1 MTSKTLEI
9 DNPKFYSASSAL
21 RGFSF
26 RPHTH
31 HLAVLT
37 QASGKDVISIH
48 KPKTREVQR
57 AWFPDTIDAHGLVW
71 SPDGRWL
78 VVWESAAQGHKV
90 LFYTSDGHLFKD
102 WRGPVSVAENGDL
115 GPGIKLAAFSP
126 DGHHVAISDGS
137 SCICMVNA
145 LSMSEEMRL
154 QHPHVI
160 QPRDTLQV
168 SRSEM
173 RSGTWSLTVKIW
185 QEQKYHPNARPAAPV
200 FHRAAQPVVPL
211 SQPPHGLQETKS
223 GCNLALFDSSSTLL
237 ATRLEDAP
245 STIWIWDIPTSELRA
260 VLMYHAKVNQV
271 EWHPVSP
278 ELLLMRC
285 EGEDYGGVAFA
296 WDPLSEGPRCVDF
309 AHQLPGGNV
318 SGNKDRVIWLK
329 SNTDPAAIFFSDK
342 TACILGSLTERCGE
356 TLPWTDEPEP
366 LDRDRPRSAD
376 LPLDRAASPRAY
388 SDISDLSDMDE
399 GGSELNDTFD
409 FKRLGQP

>member
-9 DNPKFYSASSAL
+9 NNPKFYAASSAL

-31 HLAVLT
+31 HFAVLT
-37 QASGKDVISIH
+37 QASGKDAISIH
-48 KPKTREVQR
+48 KPITREVQR

-115 GPGIKLAAFSP
+115 GPGIRLAAFSP
-126 DGHHVAISDGS
+126 EGRHVAISDGS
-137 SCICMVNA
+137 SCICIVNA

-154 QHPHVI
+154 QHPHI
-160 QPRDTLQV
+160 IEPRDTLQ
-168 SRSEM
+168 
-173 RSGTWSLTVKIW
+173 IW
-185 QEQKYHPNARPAAPV
+185 QEQKYHPNTRPAAPV
-200 FHRAAQPVVPL
+200 FHRAVQPVVPL
-211 SQPPHGLQETKS
+211 SQSPHGPQEAKS
-223 GCNLALFDSSSTLL
+223 GCNLALFDASSTLL

-271 EWHPVSP
+271 EWHPASP

-296 WDPLSEGPRCVDF
+296 WDPLSEGPRYVDF

-318 SGNKDRVIWLK
+318 SGNKDRVTWLK
-329 SNTDPAAIFFSDK
+329 SNADSAAIFFSDK
-342 TACILGSLTERCGE
+342 TACILGSLAESYGE
-356 TLPWTDEPEP
+356 TLPWPDEPEP
-366 LDRDRPRSAD
+366 LNHDRPRSAD
-376 LPLDRAASPRAY
+376 LPLDRVVSPHAY

-399 GGSELNDTFD
+399 GDSELNDTFD
-409 FKRLGQP
+409 FKKLGVP